1 MVQIC
6 CPVCGGILAA
16 GAHSWQCGA
25 GHSFD
30 VARQGYVNL
39 LTVGRKHSRQ
49 PGDSPHPAG
58 GPARIPRRRIL
69 RAAGGRR
76 VLYGCGG
83 GAADHPGRRLRRGL
97 LSHPPGCS
105 AAGGRALGRGHCQG
119 CRAPGGGP
127 GTAPPTG
134 SRRQRPIC
142 PFADGAFDC
151 VISMFALTAAEEFR
165 RVLRPGGLFL
175 QVTAGPEHLL
185 ALRRLI
191 YPEIREHG
199 AGRPETLE
207 GFRLERTET
216 VEFPIALSGNRQV
229 QDLLAMT
236 PHFMRISKEGADRV
250 RTAEGLTDRVQ
261 AVLPAC
267 SGLFE
272 EKEKPY
278 A

>member
-49 PGDSPHPAG
+49 PGDSPTQLAARRAFLDGGFYAPLADAVCRMAAAEAPRTILDAG
-58 GPARIPRRRIL
+58 CGEGYYLTLLGAALPEAERWGVDIAKDAVRLAAARD
-69 RAAGGRR
+69 RAAHWITAT
-76 VLYGCGG
+76 
-83 GAADHPGRRLRRGL
+83 AAHL
-97 LSHPPGCS
+97 
-105 AAGGRALGRGHCQG
+105 
-119 CRAPGGGP
+119 
-127 GTAPPTG
+127 
-134 SRRQRPIC
+134 

-250 RTAEGLTDRVQ
+250 RTAESLTDRVQ
-261 AVLPAC
+261 AVC
-267 SGLFE
+267 RLFR
-272 EKEKPY
+272 
-278 A
+278 AV